1 MTKTTNIFLF
11 LAIATILIATPF
23 VTDSVFADKKD
34 DKKPKVKASMSIWV
48 GSVAPG
54 AEDLEL
60 DSEKSNV
67 KIHCKSGVLKVD
79 GKLKGTNQA
88 GNPLLVTLLVDGAL
102 TAGNTNIGIG
112 YPSSDE
118 NVKFKI
124 QGHDTLSPGSHTVQV
139 HVNHY
144 PTGLTIYING
154 DDGTVTDIPFEC

>member
-34 DKKPKVKASMSIWV
+34 DKTPKVKAPMSIWV
-48 GSVAPG
+48 GSAVPD

-88 GNPLLVTLLVDGAL
+88 GIPLVVTLLVDGSI
-102 TAGNTNIGIG
+102 TDNTNIGIG
-112 YPSSDE
+112 YASSDE

-124 QGHDTLSPGSHTVQV
+124 QGHNTLSPGSHTVQV
-139 HVNHY
+139 HVNV
-144 PTGLTIYING
+144 PSGLTIYING
-154 DDGTVTDIPFEC
+154 DDGTLVDIPFEC